1 MRNTENLL
9 QIVESSETRG
19 QVEKTESVLQP
30 AKERCECLFCYPVV
44 IDPFKQSFKQKSSS
58 KRFSKWIKWGREEN
72 YANYFRQNRTIP
84 PPSKRLPR
92 NSKNGNVLR
101 KHFFY
106 KKRLPPLSQRTKIK
120 SLQIFVWMF
129 SRGHNLCRDN
139 RQLIVIAINRNRSA
153 SKNNRN

>member
-44 IDPFKQSFKQKSSS
+44 IDPFKHSFKQKSSS
-58 KRFSKWIKWGREEN
+58 KRFSKWISWEREEN

-101 KHFFY
+101 KHFFLQ
-106 KKRLPPLSQRTKIK
+106 KTITSFIAKNKDKVTSDFCVDVQPKLS
-120 SLQIFVWMF
+120 SLELFP
-129 SRGHNLCRDN
+129 
-139 RQLIVIAINRNRSA
+139 
-153 SKNNRN
+153 